1 MLLPPRIADA
11 ASHYSLLLPPSPRQV
26 DKMPRTASLL
36 LWIYFVLSQVVLL
49 NLLVAI
55 MGDTWQQIRENS
67 DDEWKYLKVSMSPFG
82 IQS

>member
-1 MLLPPRIADA
+1 
-11 ASHYSLLLPPSPRQV
+11 
-26 DKMPRTASLL
+26 MPRTASLL

-67 DDEWKYLKVSMSPFG
+67 DDEWKYLKVSMRPFG